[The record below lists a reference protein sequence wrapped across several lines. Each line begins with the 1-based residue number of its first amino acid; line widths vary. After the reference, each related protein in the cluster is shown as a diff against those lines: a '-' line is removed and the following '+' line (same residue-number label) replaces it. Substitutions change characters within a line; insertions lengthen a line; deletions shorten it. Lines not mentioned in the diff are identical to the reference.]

1 MVFSNCTPWPGLAC
15 VACVRGPCAVAI
27 LPEINAPAVAGG
39 PVEVF
44 AYRVVDLK
52 AGVVW
57 RRGAFGMGLVGGIG
71 PGEVPWFEGDAGGEG
86 G

>member
-1 MVFSNCTPWPGLAC
+1 MVFSNRTPRPGFAR
-15 VACVRGPCAVAI
+15 VTRVRGPRAVAI

-44 AYRVVDLK
+44 AYRVVDLE
-52 AGVVW
+52 AGIVW

>member
-1 MVFSNCTPWPGLAC
+1 MVFSNRTPRPGFAR
-15 VACVRGPCAVAI
+15 VTRVRGPRAVAI